1 MEAEGYEV
9 KWTRDRKS
17 ITYTTPDGKRC
28 RDNKLYE
35 EKFLKENMEYEFRI
49 RREIERGF
57 EGYGE
62 SADQESGNL
71 RPLYGD
77 HGCELEGVDR
87 GDEYAG
93 QYAFAESSRE
103 QIEQFTEMM
112 EQTVTAY
119 TERMSTAAENLS
131 SQVGKTSEQ
140 FSQSLSSEQE
150 TVRAFTKRSIWISLI
165 PTAVLIVW
173 ELIRHIFLLT

>member
-1 MEAEGYEV
+1 MSSEYGEKSREDLKGTARAQIKKAETSVPCTAIMDVNWKALIAAMNTQVDMLSEIQESLKTLATKEY
-9 KWTRDRKS
+9 
-17 ITYTTPDGKRC
+17 ITTEMDQQ
-28 RDNKLYE
+28 
-35 EKFLKENMEYEFRI
+35 FRI
-49 RREIERGF
+49 
-57 EGYGE
+57 
-62 SADQESGNL
+62 L
-71 RPLYGD
+71 T
-77 HGCELEGVDR
+77 
-87 GDEYAG
+87 
-93 QYAFAESSRE
+93 ESSRE

-165 PTAVLIVW
+165 PTAALIIW

>member
-1 MEAEGYEV
+1 MDQQIGIL
-9 KWTRDRKS
+9 T
-17 ITYTTPDGKRC
+17 
-28 RDNKLYE
+28 
-35 EKFLKENMEYEFRI
+35 EY
-49 RREIERGF
+49 
-57 EGYGE
+57 
-62 SADQESGNL
+62 
-71 RPLYGD
+71 
-77 HGCELEGVDR
+77 
-87 GDEYAG
+87 
-93 QYAFAESSRE
+93 AESSRE

-165 PTAVLIVW
+165 PTAVLIAW

>member
-1 MEAEGYEV
+1 MSSE
-9 KWTRDRKS
+9 
-17 ITYTTPDGKRC
+17 
-28 RDNKLYE
+28 
-35 EKFLKENMEYEFRI
+35 
-49 RREIERGF
+49 
-57 EGYGE
+57 YGE
-62 SADQESGNL
+62 KSREDLKGTARAQIKKAETSVPCTAIMDVNWKALIAAMNTQVDMLSEIQESL
-71 RPLYGD
+71 KTLATK
-77 HGCELEGVDR
+77 
-87 GDEYAG
+87 EYITTEMD
-93 QYAFAESSRE
+93 QQITILTEYAESSRE
-103 QIEQFTEMM
+103 LTEQFTEMM